1 MELYLKAAKCAT
13 ICSLVFTAIGFFA
26 RWIKYG
32 IDYTE
37 PNFYVQFAVISFVSA
52 FLGFLVGTES
62 MHR

>member
-1 MELYLKAAKCAT
+1 MGLYWKATKCAI

-37 PNFYVQFAVISFVSA
+37 PSFYVQFAVISFVSA
-52 FLGFLVGTES
+52 FLGFLVGSES
-62 MHR
+62 RHR